1 MLVAENM
8 DLLVRMLPIPWK
20 YKNLRFGLLAF
31 VLINGYSRMY
41 LGAHYP
47 LDIGCGW
54 ILGFIIALLFSSL
67 MKIILNL
74 TDQIKSRHE

>member
-1 MLVAENM
+1 
-8 DLLVRMLPIPWK
+8 
-20 YKNLRFGLLAF
+20 
-31 VLINGYSRMY
+31 MY

-47 LDIGCGW
+47 LDILCGW

-67 MKIILNL
+67 MKIILNS